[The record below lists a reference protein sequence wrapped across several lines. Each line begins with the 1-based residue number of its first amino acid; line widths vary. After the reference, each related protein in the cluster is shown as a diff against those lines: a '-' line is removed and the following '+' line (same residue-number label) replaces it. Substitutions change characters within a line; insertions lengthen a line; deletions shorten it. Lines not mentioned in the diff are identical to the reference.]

1 MHLKDA
7 GIYDLINIFK
17 GEPTASHKNSQGGI
31 ISNSPRVINIPAYQ
45 RPYRWGSDNIERLFL
60 DYEENNAEYF
70 LGSAVA
76 VEKKKPDNSIEFD
89 IVDGQQRITTMYL
102 LNYIR
107 FLLKKEYV
115 LEKISKPSQLKAS
128 QYCTELSEYY
138 VNLIGKNSQPFT
150 NILSKIDELAENE
163 EIDPEERVKQL
174 VACYKRELCIPED
187 KSTKQET
194 LKEKLDKAYAFFN
207 DEQLCLKYSR
217 KRYDTVL
224 RNALCI
230 VYLKPVV
237 NTNNYELSFITDTED
252 DHFSENYLKA
262 LRTIFDNVWDR
273 AKKQLDPN
281 NATRMEICEKAIL
294 YLDEIVKNMSL
305 CIVLTENEND
315 ANKLFEVLND
325 RSLDVEDLEL
335 IKNHFYKEYC
345 TKSIDSDEVKDANIT
360 TLDELWADRIF
371 SNNGEMRNRLI
382 SYLAAVYLTCD
393 KELVYKDDAKLKDE
407 IEKRYSKLY
416 SIGGTNY
423 TYNDI
428 LSDFNIYF
436 AIKIILD
443 KFDVKNKRLN
453 EIALKTEQEEKSIT
467 YKTIHLLNA
476 MKYTGVMP
484 ALINVIIA
492 TFEQQPNSSLTATNF
507 EQAFSLF
514 IEDLINDKDHTKG
527 EYKKIHKCAFILWV
541 AAIKSKDYIV
551 PRSIAKRIIAKYGR
565 FAYSSDNMDFEGD
578 EISSLDEQFNQWL
591 DDWSYDSNKTFVIK
605 ILMLNLLLSERV
617 PKTGGYKCT
626 QVSLNLNAALTYR
639 LEASRLQLDH
649 LEANVINPAASDRYY
664 LNNDPEQRRRHV
676 NEYLGNFMILD
687 AEENNQKS
695 NVPLK
700 DALRYYAGI
709 DKSWLVEDLTS
720 MMADD
725 TYFDSSTSTPKEEFF
740 KFRSKQLK
748 KYFKALLNR
757 RLDQKKISVD
767 FS

>member
-7 GIYDLINIFK
+7 GIYDLVNIFK
-17 GEPTASHKNSQGGI
+17 GEPTASHKSSQGGI
-31 ISNSPRVINIPAYQ
+31 INNSPRVINIPAYQ
-45 RPYRWGSDNIERLFL
+45 RPYRWGVENIERLFL
-60 DYEENNAEYF
+60 DYEENHAEYF

-76 VEKKKPDNSIEFD
+76 VEKKRPDNSIEFD
-89 IVDGQQRITTMYL
+89 IVDGQQRITTLYL

-128 QYCTELSEYY
+128 QYCNELRDYY

-150 NILSKIDELAENE
+150 NIQNKIDELAENE
-163 EIDPEERVKQL
+163 DIDPEDRVQQL
-174 VACYKRELCIPED
+174 VACYKQELCIPED

-194 LKEKLDKAYAFFN
+194 LKEKLDKAYAFFGQ
-207 DEQLCLKYSR
+207 EQLCLKYSR

-237 NTNNYELSFITDTED
+237 NTNNYELSFITDTTD
-252 DHFSENYLKA
+252 DHFSENYLNA
-262 LRTIFDNVWDR
+262 LRTIFDNVWTR
-273 AKKQLDPN
+273 AKQQLDPN
-281 NATRMEICEKAIL
+281 NATRLEICEKAII

-345 TKSIDSDEVKDANIT
+345 TKSNDSDEIKDNNIT
-360 TLDELWADRIF
+360 VLDELWADKIF
-371 SNNGEMRNRLI
+371 SNNGEMRNKLI

-407 IEKRYSKLY
+407 IEKGYSKCY
-416 SIGGTNY
+416 AINGTNY

-443 KFDVKNKRLN
+443 KFDVKSKRLN

-492 TFEQQPNSSLTATNF
+492 TFVHQPNVSLTATNF
-507 EQAFSLF
+507 EQTFSHF
-514 IEDLINDKDHTKG
+514 VEGLINDKDHTKD
-527 EYKKIHKCAFILWV
+527 EFKKIHKCAYILWI

-565 FAYSSDNMDFEGD
+565 FAYSNDNMDFEGD

-591 DDWSYDSNKTFVIK
+591 DDWSFDSGKTFIIK
-605 ILMLNLLLSERV
+605 ILMLNLLLSERT
-617 PKTGGYKCT
+617 PKDNGYKSA
-626 QVSLNLNAALTYR
+626 QVSLNLNTALTYR

-649 LEANVINPAASDRYY
+649 LEANVINPAAPDRYY
-664 LNNDPEQRRRHV
+664 LNSDPEQRRKHV

-687 AEENNQKS
+687 ATENNQKS

-700 DALRYYAGI
+700 DALRYYSSI
-709 DKSWLVEDLTS
+709 DKSWLIEDLKS

-725 TYFDSSTSTPKEEFF
+725 TYFDSSTNTPKEEFF
-740 KFRSKQLK
+740 KYRSKQLK

-757 RLDQKKISVD
+757 RLDQKKIVID